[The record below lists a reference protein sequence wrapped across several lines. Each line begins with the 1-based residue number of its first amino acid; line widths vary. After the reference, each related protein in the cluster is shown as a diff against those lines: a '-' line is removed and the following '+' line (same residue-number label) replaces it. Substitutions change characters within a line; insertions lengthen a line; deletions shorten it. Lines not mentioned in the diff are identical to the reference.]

1 MKTKEEMLKLIRE
14 SGKAGIT
21 LTKLAGTRKR
31 SSAEYKLTKQFL
43 ADLESQHLVVKSGSR
58 YYLAGVKGKKTAK
71 KKANYITKEDF
82 EAVVQEIYKDL
93 SALKNEIDRVYE
105 YVDEVFL
112 VTRKKNANKAEGER
126 DFPGEEEMLIAY
138 DNINERENAGDS
150 VSIADFKKELE
161 KMGFSFTE
169 EALNEKL
176 LEMDKNEIIY
186 LQEANNP
193 ETLSENE
200 RKRGINDKERGFLFY
215 ITWIKRP

>member
-14 SGKAGIT
+14 SGKKGMT
-21 LTKLAGTRKR
+21 FTQLSGTRKW

-43 ADLESQHLVVKSGSR
+43 DDLESQHLIVKTRSR
-58 YYLAGVKGKKTAK
+58 YYLAGIKGKKTSK
-71 KKANYITKEDF
+71 KKVNYITKEEF
-82 EAVVQEIYKDL
+82 EAIVREIYKDL

-112 VTRKKNANKAEGER
+112 ITRKKNVATSESEQ
-126 DFPGEEEMLIAY
+126 DFPGEDEMRIAY

-150 VSIADFKKELE
+150 VSIAEFKKELE
-161 KMGFSFTE
+161 KMGFRFSE
-169 EALNEKL
+169 EAMNEKL

-193 ETLSENE
+193 ETLDENE

-215 ITWIKRP
+215 ITWIKRS

>member
-14 SGKAGIT
+14 SGKKGMT
-21 LTKLAGTRKR
+21 LTQLSGTRKR

-43 ADLESQHLVVKSGSR
+43 ADLESQHLIVKSGSR
-58 YYLAGVKGKKTAK
+58 YYLAGVKGKKTLK
-71 KKANYITKEDF
+71 KKVNYITKEEF
-82 EAVVQEIYKDL
+82 EEVLREVYKDL

-112 VTRKKNANKAEGER
+112 ITRKKSAGKAKSEQ
-126 DFPGEEEMLIAY
+126 DFPDEEEMRIAY

-150 VSIADFKKELE
+150 VSIAEFKRELE
-161 KMGFSFTE
+161 KMGFRFTDE
-169 EALNEKL
+169 EMDKKL
-176 LEMDKNEIIY
+176 LEMDKNEVIY

-193 ETLSENE
+193 ETLEESE
-200 RKRGINDKERGFLFY
+200 RKRGIDDKERGFLFY